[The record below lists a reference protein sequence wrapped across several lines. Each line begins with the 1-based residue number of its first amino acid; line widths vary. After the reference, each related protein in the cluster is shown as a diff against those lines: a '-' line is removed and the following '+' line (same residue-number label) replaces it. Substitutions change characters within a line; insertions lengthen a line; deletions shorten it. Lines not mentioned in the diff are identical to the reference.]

1 MQHDVGCNLDVPG
14 IAGIP
19 QVSVVVMT
27 DADGT
32 GWWSLRG
39 YRNERPME
47 QIVQM
52 LTCDDCALYVHLSSS
67 GIRETQGCEST
78 HSPRGHEGL
87 LCPSLGDGTWAT
99 YFEGTWLPST
109 SC

>member
-1 MQHDVGCNLDVPG
+1 MKHL
-14 IAGIP
+14 
-19 QVSVVVMT
+19 VSRVRVLQEVEHGLS
-27 DADGT
+27 DRADGT

-52 LTCDDCALYVHLSSS
+52 LTWDDCAVHEQFSSS

-78 HSPRGHEGL
+78 HSTRGHEGL
-87 LCPSLGDGTWAT
+87 LHAVLGNGSRTANL
-99 YFEGTWLPST
+99 EGAWRQST